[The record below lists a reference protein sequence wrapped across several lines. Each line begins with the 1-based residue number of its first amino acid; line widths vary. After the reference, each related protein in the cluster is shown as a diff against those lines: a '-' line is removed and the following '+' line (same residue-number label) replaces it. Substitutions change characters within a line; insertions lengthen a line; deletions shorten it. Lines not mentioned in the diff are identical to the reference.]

1 MPRDPD
7 HGPRRGRPFDPAVD
21 VALRSATLSVLA
33 QHGWRGTTVERIAQR
48 SGVARTTVY
57 RRYGSVH
64 GVMIMLLDDVW
75 VQDPTADTGSLRG
88 DLVMTARATQTLWA
102 DPDRLNYLCAMTA
115 ARRESPDVAEAM
127 NARGRSQHAALRPIL
142 ERAQTRGEL
151 RAGLDA
157 GLMMELVRSVIVR
170 RAMTSDR
177 AAPPEFA
184 EQVVNAVLLGFSS

>member
-1 MPRDPD
+1 
-7 HGPRRGRPFDPAVD
+7 VD

-64 GVMIMLLDDVW
+64 GVMIMLLDNVW

-102 DPDRLNYLCAMTA
+102 DPDRLNFLCAMTA
-115 ARRESPDVAEAM
+115 ARRENKDVAAAM
-127 NARGRSQHAALRPIL
+127 NLRSRNQHAALRPIV

-151 RAGLDA
+151 RAGLDP
-157 GLMMELVRSVIVR
+157 GLMMDLVRSVIVR
-170 RAMTSDR
+170 RAMDSELV
-177 AAPPEFA
+177 APPEFA
-184 EQVVNAVLLGFSS
+184 EQVVNAILLGFSS

>member
-1 MPRDPD
+1 MRRDPD

-48 SGVARTTVY
+48 SGVARTTIY

-64 GVMIMLLDDVW
+64 GVMIMLLDNVW
-75 VQDPTADTGSLRG
+75 VQDPAADTGSLRG

-102 DPDRLNYLCAMTA
+102 DPDRLNFLCAMTT
-115 ARRESPDVAEAM
+115 ARRENKDVAEAM
-127 NARGRSQHAALRPIL
+127 NLRGRSQHAALRPIV

-151 RAGLDA
+151 RTGLDP
-157 GLMMELVRSVIVR
+157 GLMMDLVRSVIVR
-170 RAMTSDR
+170 RAMDSDLL
-177 AAPPEFA
+177 APPEFA